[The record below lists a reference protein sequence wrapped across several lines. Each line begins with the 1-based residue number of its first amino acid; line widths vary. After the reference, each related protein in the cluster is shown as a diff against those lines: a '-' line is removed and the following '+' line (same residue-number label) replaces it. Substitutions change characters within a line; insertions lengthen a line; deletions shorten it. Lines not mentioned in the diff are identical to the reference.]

1 MKALFRV
8 REKVKCFAGDELRK
22 KPILLQK
29 KSQNTVYDFK
39 KMIDKKIMV
48 DQQSKGLNRD
58 I

>member
-1 MKALFRV
+1 M
-8 REKVKCFAGDELRK
+8 FAGDELRK

-29 KSQNTVYDFK
+29 KSQDTVYDFK